1 MTYTCH
7 ATSFRNVIMTNQDE
21 MAGTSRK
28 CEEVI
33 NAYKT
38 VAQTPQ
44 GKETTRKNTY
54 DVGGRGGKGCIKV
67 DLE

>member
-1 MTYTCH
+1 
-7 ATSFRNVIMTNQDE
+7 MTNQDE